1 MNVTNIIYIRMKK
14 KIMTKPTAKLT
25 LKDVAFI
32 TTTRRE
38 EEQLK
43 NIPIY
48 QITEKDND
56 YVIIDSFII
65 IKHLNQLFPELE
77 FQLIGL
83 NETIVQV
90 TEEKARPPVI
100 LISFV
105 WIILFVGTAMTIINF
120 HYDVSMQEVQ
130 QKIHYLFTG
139 EEKKSPLL
147 IQIPYSIGLGVG
159 MILFLNKWFKKRFNE
174 EPSPLEVEI
183 FNYQKDLDNYIAFHE
198 NELNKDDRYY

>member
-1 MNVTNIIYIRMKK
+1 MTVTNIIYIRLKK
-14 KIMTKPTAKLT
+14 RITTNPSTKLT

-32 TTTRRE
+32 TTTSPRK
-38 EEQLK
+38 EQLE

-65 IKHLNQLFPELE
+65 IKHLNQLFPDLE
-77 FQLIGL
+77 FQLLGL
-83 NETIVQV
+83 NETIVHV
-90 TEEKARPPVI
+90 TEEKSRPSVI

-105 WIILFVGTAMTIINF
+105 WIVLFVGTAMTIINF

-139 EEKKSPLL
+139 EKKQSPLW

-198 NELNKDDRYY
+198 NELNKEDRY